1 MSEHFCPDGLVFDET
16 STAFA
21 KCGFPFAV
29 DCTGKTERGERGE
42 ISHTVCCQGGRTFSP
57 PSPARDVP
65 ELMATSPTQTTPSV
79 TSSFTALMAQRT
91 RRPVPAASCSTPAK
105 VCVITQTRQT
115 GEWWLSRVS
124 SSGQSGQKVTVPS
137 AAETDQEL
145 FRPGCT
151 SSALYEFAC
160 PESSPHEHTRHAHPD
175 RCDQFYLCITGRARR
190 QSCSPGLVFST
201 VSLACE
207 GQEKVEGPCSRFYN
221 STYLDSLTTP
231 APLSPALSANRV
243 ASQERR
249 RPVRPLVN
257 RQPQPQPPPEQIP
270 QQLLDL
276 QNFGQSQPGPSAPV
290 RGRVPATR
298 LRQEEKESF
307 FNNLRGSISSRDR
320 DQAPARPFTRPPLR
334 RPAIELQEDT
344 PRFEAA
350 QAPATNSGFGRRRQP
365 FRQRTETGTTQLSEL
380 EAELARREL
389 QQQQVREELGRREQQ
404 QQQVEEELAR
414 RRIQQQQVEEELAR
428 RELQQ
433 QQVEEELAR
442 RRLQQQQVEEEL
454 ARREQQQQANLGP
467 SALDALIS
475 RGRQDQAPPSRGSLR
490 RVPVSRGG
498 AGRGRLEVLDN
509 RRPALQPQEEE
520 EEDFASNFNSFRQRN
535 SG

>member
-1 MSEHFCPDGLVFDET
+1 MGTSLPTCPGST
-16 STAFA
+16 SFWVSWWLWQPRVTTTTCRSARRRMASSLTRSSATDTTSVLTARCLSTSA
-21 KCGFPFAV
+21 L
-29 DCTGKTERGERGE
+29 
-42 ISHTVCCQGGRTFSP
+42 TVSCLTRPAQPSLSAASPLLLTAQGGRTFSP

-115 GEWWLSRVS
+115 GPAAPP
-124 SSGQSGQKVTVPS
+124 VP
-137 AAETDQEL
+137 
-145 FRPGCT
+145 CT
-151 SSALYEFAC
+151 SSPALRVLPTSTRGTPTPTGAT
-160 PESSPHEHTRHAHPD
+160 SSTSASQDVPADSPAAPASSSAPSVWRA
-175 RCDQFYLCITGRARR
+175 RARR
-190 QSCSPGLVFST
+190 RWRDRAAGST
-201 VSLACE
+201 TR
-207 GQEKVEGPCSRFYN
+207 P
-221 STYLDSLTTP
+221 TWT
-231 APLSPALSANRV
+231 LSPALSANRV

-365 FRQRTETGTTQLSEL
+365 FRQRTETGTNQLSWLERTYVHHGTCYRMRLDQIGEFHHLGHEGYRRQHDRFPMTQLMFD
-380 EAELARREL
+380 
-389 QQQQVREELGRREQQ
+389 GRHACEQ
-404 QQQVEEELAR
+404 
-414 RRIQQQQVEEELAR
+414 
-428 RELQQ
+428 
-433 QQVEEELAR
+433 
-442 RRLQQQQVEEEL
+442 
-454 ARREQQQQANLGP
+454 
-467 SALDALIS
+467 
-475 RGRQDQAPPSRGSLR
+475 R
-490 RVPVSRGG
+490 RVVGCSSQCWN
-498 AGRGRLEVLDN
+498 AQSGRCRSL
-509 RRPALQPQEEE
+509 
-520 EEDFASNFNSFRQRN
+520 
-535 SG
+535 